1 MVKADE
7 NDIDYEIVNGFFY
20 EDCIYFCKPDP
31 QIIIVFKEQQYD
43 EVKISFEVQDLYT
56 DPQPFYEMLDF
67 MMNKNSQ
74 LQNEITLMKNSRSWK
89 VTAPLRKLKNHE

>member
-1 MVKADE
+1 MYLKS
-7 NDIDYEIVNGFFY
+7 NN
-20 EDCIYFCKPDP
+20 
-31 QIIIVFKEQQYD
+31 VFKEQQYD

-56 DPQPFYEMLDF
+56 DPQTFYEMLDS